1 MKEELMKRKR
11 WVMEK
16 IEEAIENNEPMEVL
30 QYWINIENSIGQRI
44 VNLEVEEWTPSQEN
58 T

>member
-16 IEEAIENNEPMEVL
+16 IEEAIENNESMEVL
-30 QYWINIENSIGQRI
+30 QYWINVENSIGQRI
-44 VNLEVEEWTPSQEN
+44 VNLEVE
-58 T
+58 